1 VTHNFAQNAF
11 LIYTG
16 FSASNGG
23 HFPVYSTT
31 FLLFL
36 SESLMHIFAK
46 FAFLTHIFAEVA
58 DLYVK

>member
-23 HFPVYSTT
+23 HFPHIPPP
-31 FLLFL
+31 FCRFL
-36 SESLMHIFAK
+36 SEILAPFK
-46 FAFLTHIFAEVA
+46 TGQ
-58 DLYVK
+58 K

>member
-31 FLLFL
+31 FLPFL
-36 SESLMHIFAK
+36 TESLTHIFAK

-58 DLYVK
+58 DLCGK